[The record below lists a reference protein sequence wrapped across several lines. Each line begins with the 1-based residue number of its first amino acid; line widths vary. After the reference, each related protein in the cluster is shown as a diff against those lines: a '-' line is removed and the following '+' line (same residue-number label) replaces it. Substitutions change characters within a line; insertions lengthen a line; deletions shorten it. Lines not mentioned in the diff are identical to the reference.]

1 MARIVI
7 TTWGS
12 FGDVNPYLALGRGL
26 KARGHELV
34 LCMPPFYEPV
44 VREAGLGFRPG
55 APDADPELDAELVRK
70 CLHPRHGAQAIFCD
84 VLIPSLAE
92 SHARLQEAVQ
102 DADLLISHPAA
113 LTAPMVA
120 EQTGIRWLS
129 TILSPLNFMSAYDPI
144 LPPMAPWLRHLPW
157 SVHVRFAD
165 WLAGGGRQV
174 AARWMEPVQAYRA
187 SVGLPRAANPLF
199 EGQHAPAGVLA
210 LYSRVFGGP
219 YPDYPPNVTITG
231 QLRYDA
237 SYGATLSPELEA
249 FLQAG
254 APPVVFTLGSSAV
267 EVAGGFWDESLA
279 AVRRLGG
286 RGVVLAGTEAAPRL
300 RTIAPSNV
308 LVVEK
313 APHSL
318 LFKRASVV
326 VHQCGMGT
334 IGTALGAG
342 VPQLAVPFAND
353 QPDNAWRLTRMGVAR
368 TLYPPRYTGRR
379 AAEELEA
386 LLQTPS
392 YAARAHELAAVV
404 DSEDGVAAAC
414 AVVERTLA
422 RAMAA
427 A

>member
-26 KARGHELV
+26 KSRGHEPV

-44 VREAGLGFRPG
+44 IREAGLGFRAG

-113 LTAPMVA
+113 LTAPIVA
-120 EQTGIRWLS
+120 EQTGMRWMS

-165 WLAGGGRQV
+165 WLAAGGRQV
-174 AARWMEPVQAYRA
+174 AARWMEPVQSYRA
-187 SVGLPRAANPLF
+187 SVGLPRADNPLF

-279 AVRRLGG
+279 AVQRLGV
-286 RGVVLAGTEAAPRL
+286 RAVVLAGTDAAPRL
-300 RTIAPSNV
+300 RAVAPSNV

-313 APHSL
+313 APHSQ
-318 LFKRASVV
+318 LFGRASVV

-334 IGTALGAG
+334 IGTALAAG

-353 QPDNAWRLTRMGVAR
+353 QPDNAWRLTRMGVAKTVYPTQYR
-368 TLYPPRYTGRR
+368 GTRVAATLQSLLSDGRLARR
-379 AAEELEA
+379 AREV
-386 LLQTPS
+386 
-392 YAARAHELAAVV
+392 AVAV
-404 DSEDGVAAAC
+404 NGEDGVTNAC
-414 AVVERTLA
+414 DRIDALLDSTS
-422 RAMAA
+422 
-427 A
+427 